1 MKIPTPQYRSPLGRL
16 VQDPRQDAEAIKRE
30 GWLDQHILVISPEDA
45 RLDWSERELLRRIGN
60 RLYGSQERRDG

>member
-16 VQDPRQDAEAIKRE
+16 VQEPRQDPEEIKLE
-30 GWLDQHILVISPEDA
+30 GWQDQHILVISPEDA

-60 RLYGSQERRDG
+60 RLYGHKEHRHG